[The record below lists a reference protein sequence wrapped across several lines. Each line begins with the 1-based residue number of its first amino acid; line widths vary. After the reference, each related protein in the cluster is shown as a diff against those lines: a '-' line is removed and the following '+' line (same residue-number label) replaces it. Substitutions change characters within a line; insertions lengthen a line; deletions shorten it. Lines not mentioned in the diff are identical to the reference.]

1 MFAWMN
7 GDALARTI
15 ETRAA
20 NFWSRSRRGLWRK
33 GEESGNTL
41 TVIEMRIDCDQDVIW
56 LRVNVE
62 GDGLACHTGQRSCFY
77 RSVPL
82 GAAPTPTLRLTPV
95 VGNT

>member
-1 MFAWMN
+1 MDEN
-7 GDALARTI
+7 ALALTI

-20 NFWSRSRRGLWRK
+20 YFWSRSRKALWKK
-33 GEESGNTL
+33 GEESGNVL
-41 TVIEMRIDCDQDVIW
+41 DVVEMLIDCDQDVVL

-82 GAAPTPTLRLTPV
+82 GAAASPALRLTPV
-95 VGNT
+95 DEKTKAR